1 MPVAG
6 PIFDKELLYIFDFGD
21 EWHFGI
27 KLARSSDTL
36 EPGVRYPHMVARH
49 GESPP
54 QYPELEDD
62 LDEGEDRPP

>member
-36 EPGVRYPHMVARH
+36 EPGVRYADPNRRSHRIVGIGFARL
-49 GESPP
+49 GR
-54 QYPELEDD
+54 L
-62 LDEGEDRPP
+62 R